1 MSRSISARVGFFL
14 FARSHA
20 QLEYYLRVDDA
31 RRAANDR
38 LLTTAQGGHPQ
49 ANIVGIRSRRGQ
61 P

>member
-1 MSRSISARVGFFL
+1 MSARVGFFL

-20 QLEYYLRVDDA
+20 QLEYYLRVDDS

-38 LLTTAQGGHPQ
+38 LLAAAQDGQPQ
-49 ANIVGIRSRRGQ
+49 ANIIGIRSRRGL